1 MIHVAR
7 RRPRPISSASRPLAD
22 AAGWVDV
29 DQATLRHKTFEN
41 IWSLGDVMNAPNAK
55 TAAAARKQAPV
66 VADNV
71 LADMGRSPGIG
82 ASMTATA
89 PAR

>member
-1 MIHVAR
+1 MIHVVPAADRAR
-7 RRPRPISSASRPLAD
+7 FHRVSPLAD

-66 VADNV
+66 VANNV
-71 LADMGRSPGIG
+71 LADMGVSRASPL
-82 ASMTATA
+82 
-89 PAR
+89 

>member
-1 MIHVAR
+1 MIHVCR
-7 RRPRPISSASRPLAD
+7 RRRARFHRVSPLAD

-29 DQATLRHKTFEN
+29 DQTTLRHKTFEN

-55 TAAAARKQAPV
+55 TAAAARKQAP
-66 VADNV
+66 
-71 LADMGRSPGIG
+71 GRGQERRWPTWAAPRASPT
-82 ASMTATA
+82 MTATA

>member
-1 MIHVAR
+1 MWCR
-7 RRPRPISSASRPLAD
+7 RRRARFRRVSPLAD

-29 DQATLRHKTFEN
+29 DQTTLRHKTFEN

-66 VADNV
+66 VANNV
-71 LADMGRSPGIG
+71 AADMGRSRASP
-82 ASMTATA
+82 SMTATV